1 MVESS
6 ERGRSG
12 SLAALLAGL
21 QAGMLGVLWMLA
33 WLGASAAWH
42 RLTFWTAENLM
53 ASAFDRDAALRADFC
68 GATISG
74 FALYLLLY
82 STLGA
87 LFALAVGE
95 RLSRAHTTL
104 AGVLFGLCWYFLSYH
119 AIWRSLM
126 PLEALLHPER
136 PTAIGH
142 LLYGAVLGRFPA
154 YLQRGAET
162 VTAATPESEAQA
174 AAPVAPEMPP
184 ERPE

>member
-1 MVESS
+1 MAESS

-12 SLAALLAGL
+12 SLSALLAGL

-33 WLGASAAWH
+33 WLGASAAWR

-53 ASAFDRDAALRADFC
+53 ATAFYRDAALRADFC
-68 GATISG
+68 GATVSG
-74 FALYLLLY
+74 LALYLLLY

-95 RLSRAHTTL
+95 RLSRARTIL
-104 AGVLFGLCWYFLSYH
+104 AGMLFGLCWYYLSYH

-126 PLEALLHPER
+126 PLAALLHPER
-136 PTAIGH
+136 PTVIGH

-154 YLQRGAET
+154 YLGHGAET
-162 VTAATPESEAQA
+162 APEPLPETEAQA
-174 AAPVAPEMPP
+174 GGPVAPEIPAKRT
-184 ERPE
+184 E